1 MRINGFDAEPGD
13 KDDIGVT
20 GSMSVDS
27 YTQYNQ
33 GGIGVSITNG
43 AYAQLV
49 SIFTIC
55 TDIAI
60 YTESGGQ
67 CDLTNSNSSF
77 GTFGLVSE
85 GVGGPLS
92 KSIYRHTGEVNAEA
106 ERGQNIIEIAGVGT
120 QRPYDGQALYFDTL
134 YEIVETIEVTDG
146 GSGYTAP
153 PRITID
159 APTGPNGI
167 TAQAT
172 ATVENGSITEI
183 TVVTNGTQYIGA
195 PNVVIAGPSGAGTT
209 ATASVT
215 AMEPIYYTVLEA
227 TKPVS
232 GLSTVSLAQNLNNTV
247 SAGSTAFLSRLSLQL
262 TSSHAFEFI
271 GAGNDINGARPAQ
284 GGVTIQENEVV
295 QNNGGTVVFTSTD
308 QAGNFRIG
316 DGIIINQ
323 ATGSIT
329 GRDFT
334 KALFT
339 TMTPFILA
347 LTD

>member
-1 MRINGFDAEPGD
+1 
-13 KDDIGVT
+13 
-20 GSMSVDS
+20 
-27 YTQYNQ
+27 
-33 GGIGVSITNG
+33 
-43 AYAQLV
+43 
-49 SIFTIC
+49 
-55 TDIAI
+55 
-60 YTESGGQ
+60 
-67 CDLTNSNSSF
+67 
-77 GTFGLVSE
+77 
-85 GVGGPLS
+85 
-92 KSIYRHTGEVNAEA
+92 
-106 ERGQNIIEIAGVGT
+106 
-120 QRPYDGQALYFDTL
+120 
-134 YEIVETIEVTDG
+134 
-146 GSGYTAP
+146 
-153 PRITID
+153 
-159 APTGPNGI
+159 
-167 TAQAT
+167 
-172 ATVENGSITEI
+172 
-183 TVVTNGTQYIGA
+183 
-195 PNVVIAGPSGAGTT
+195 
-209 ATASVT
+209 
-215 AMEPIYYTVLEA
+215 MEPIYYTVLEA